1 MKKELLKT
9 GYGEIWIT
17 WNDSQRSRN
26 IAKDLGLP
34 IFEKVFDRNP
44 LSRHILSSLWTIYLL
59 IKLKPRKVYLQYS
72 FLLLVIVAIYKRL
85 SFNPVCIICDCHTK
99 ALRRSIKGTLSSL
112 FWWIKS
118 KSFQSVAL
126 PIITNTEML
135 PDILRLSDRFFILP
149 DKIPEIK
156 INQESQQQE
165 TYCVFVCSYA
175 IDEPLREV
183 IEAAQL
189 LQGTIKVYCTG
200 RIPTK
205 LNHLVNQPH
214 KNIHFTGF
222 LSTTAYNKLISFA
235 DCILAL
241 TSEEGCLQCAGYEA
255 LSVGAPLVVSD
266 TTALKTYF
274 HDSAIYVKHQARDI
288 SNGVCLA
295 LSNSPSMR
303 LNTQQL
309 KFLRTQEYR
318 LAMQKLISTVAQLS

>member
-1 MKKELLKT
+1 MEEGLLKT

-17 WNDSQRSRN
+17 WNNSQRSRN

-34 IFEKVFDRNP
+34 IFEKVFERNP

-59 IKLKPRKVYLQYS
+59 TKLKPRKVYLQYS

-99 ALRRSIKGTLSSL
+99 ALRRGLDGTLSTL

-118 KSFQSVAL
+118 KSFQAVAL

-156 INQESQQQE
+156 IDQEPQQHE

-189 LQGTIKVYCTG
+189 LEGTIKVYCTG
-200 RIPTK
+200 RIPAEQA
-205 LNHLVNQPH
+205 NLVDQPY

-222 LSTTAYNKLISFA
+222 LNTIAYNKLISHA

-255 LSVGAPLVVSD
+255 LSVGTPLVVSD
-266 TTALKTYF
+266 TTALKAYF
-274 HDSAIYVKHQARDI
+274 HDSAIYVKHQAQDI
-288 SNGVCLA
+288 SNGVRLA
-295 LSNSPSMR
+295 LRNSSSMQ

-309 KFLRTQEYR
+309 KSLRTQEYR
-318 LAMQKLISTVAQLS
+318 LAMQKLISTVSQLS